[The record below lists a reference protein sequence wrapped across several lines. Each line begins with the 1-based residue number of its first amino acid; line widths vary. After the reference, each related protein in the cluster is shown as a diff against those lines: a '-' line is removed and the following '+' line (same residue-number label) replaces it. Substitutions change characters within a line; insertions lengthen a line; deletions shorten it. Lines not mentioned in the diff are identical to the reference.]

1 MISHASDRLYMT
13 LEACLEILWYLFRCD
28 SISSNR
34 AWLSVSRCFVKI
46 EAIQAIKAWIHLVI
60 ENINEEVNEVIEV
73 MENVKIKRIEVI
85 EVIENCQDWED

>member
-1 MISHASDRLYMT
+1 MT

-34 AWLSVSRCFVKI
+34 AWLWESRCFVKI